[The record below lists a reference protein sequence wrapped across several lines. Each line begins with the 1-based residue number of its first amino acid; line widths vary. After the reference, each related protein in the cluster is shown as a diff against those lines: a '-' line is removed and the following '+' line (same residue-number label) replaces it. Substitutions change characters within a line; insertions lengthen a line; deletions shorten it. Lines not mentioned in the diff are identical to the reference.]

1 MRPVSEPSRT
11 LSEIRSDACNKILLM
26 LSGLAV
32 FGVTVIVAR
41 LIEQGGTPIMGV
53 YAVLLVLLSVVTV
66 RRHRL
71 SLAVRA
77 ATVTAIPF
85 IIGLTSVLASGRLSG
100 TLMFF
105 VSSCVVAACFF
116 ARRIAYG
123 MVALGVVTLATLF
136 VLFRSGIVTPHLVAD
151 GYLLSPVTWFSIA
164 VSFVFAGAAPV
175 AALSAVYQAL
185 EAKRARAN
193 AAAEARTAFLANMS
207 HELRTPMAGIIGM
220 AEVLRDV
227 DLKDQ
232 RQGAAANLIL
242 SSRNLMVVL
251 NDLLDVAKFESG
263 NIPADRGPF
272 RLAEM
277 TGDLC
282 AAFEAR
288 AQQKGLDFRIEF
300 PRHFQDDLI
309 GDGHRINQVLSNLI
323 DNAVKFTNAGMVV
336 LTIDQTPHGAGLM
349 LNCAVA
355 DTGIGIAADQHG
367 EIFKPFIQGD
377 ASISRKYGGSGLGL
391 AICRALV
398 VAMGGEIAVSSKPG
412 HGAVFTIKVP
422 LTAAGAQQSTAAPQ
436 PIAPSGGEPRPLK
449 LLAAEDDVNMRVIL
463 EIKLPQMGYDA
474 TLVGDG
480 VAALKAATGASYDC
494 ILMDMHMPIMNGPDA
509 VRAIRA
515 VEAARGGR
523 RVPIIAL
530 TADLIPERVRGFR
543 EAGVDEIAEKPV
555 NWTAMAAQ
563 IQQLTRPAT
572 LPKQ

>member
-1 MRPVSEPSRT
+1 LSEPSRT

-41 LIEQGGTPIMGV
+41 LLEQGATPVMGV
-53 YAVLLVLLSVVTV
+53 YGVLLVLLTVVTL

-71 SLAVRA
+71 NLTVRA

-85 IIGLTSVLASGRLSG
+85 ILGLTSVLVSGRLSG

-105 VSSCVVAACFF
+105 VSSCVMAACFF

-123 MVALGVVTLATLF
+123 MVALGVVTLLTIF
-136 VLFRSGIVTPHLVAD
+136 VLFRTGIVTPHMIAD
-151 GYLLSPVTWFSIA
+151 SYSLSPVTWFSIA

-175 AALSAVYQAL
+175 AALSSVYRAL
-185 EAKRARAN
+185 DAERARAN

-263 NIPADRGPF
+263 NIPVDRAPF

-300 PRHFQDDLI
+300 PHHFQDDLI
-309 GDGHRINQVLSNLI
+309 GDGPRISQVLSNLI
-323 DNAVKFTNAGMVV
+323 DNAVKFTNAGTVI
-336 LTIDQTPHGAGLM
+336 LTIDQTPHGEGLM
-349 LNCAVA
+349 LNCTVA

-367 EIFKPFIQGD
+367 EIFKPFTQGD
-377 ASISRKYGGSGLGL
+377 TSISRKYGGSGLGL

-398 VAMGGEIAVSSKPG
+398 DAMGGDIAVSSKPG

-422 LTAAGAQQSTAAPQ
+422 LIAAAARAPATASRPAPPLGA
-436 PIAPSGGEPRPLK
+436 PRPLK
-449 LLAAEDDVNMRVIL
+449 VLVAEDDVNMRVIL
-463 EIKLPQMGYDA
+463 EMKLPQMGYDA

-480 VAALKAATGASYDC
+480 VAALKAAAGGGYDC
-494 ILMDMHMPIMNGPDA
+494 ILMDMHMPIMDGPDA

-530 TADLIPERVRGFR
+530 TADLISERVRGFR

-555 NWTAMAAQ
+555 NWTAIAAQ
-563 IQQLTRPAT
+563 IQQLTTPAT
-572 LPKQ
+572 GK